1 MESPGN
7 ENEGALKSNL
17 QHEEEEEKEEINGG
31 GSEMP
36 IKELKNLDPNV
47 RWFWH
52 LCYTTY
58 LVFDLFSI
66 ILELSLF

>member
-47 RWFWH
+47 RWF
-52 LCYTTY
+52 
-58 LVFDLFSI
+58 
-66 ILELSLF
+66 